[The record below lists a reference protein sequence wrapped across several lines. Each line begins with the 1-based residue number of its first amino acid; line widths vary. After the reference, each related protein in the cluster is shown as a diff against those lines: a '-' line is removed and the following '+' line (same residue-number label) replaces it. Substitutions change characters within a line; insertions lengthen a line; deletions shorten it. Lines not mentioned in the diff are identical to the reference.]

1 MSGRSNECKSRSHHD
16 GDDGDDDDGGGDDAR
31 KVAGQRGNSGDGD
44 GGDDGG
50 GTARP
55 VLRPVPLPLRCA
67 RRQSLTHSVHPESA
81 PVGRDDWS
89 VVCSV

>member
-1 MSGRSNECKSRSHHD
+1 MPSNEYKCRSRRDDD
-16 GDDGDDDDGGGDDAR
+16 GGGGDDDGGDDAR
-31 KVAGQRGNSGDGD
+31 KAAEQRGNSGDGGD
-44 GGDDGG
+44 DDGG